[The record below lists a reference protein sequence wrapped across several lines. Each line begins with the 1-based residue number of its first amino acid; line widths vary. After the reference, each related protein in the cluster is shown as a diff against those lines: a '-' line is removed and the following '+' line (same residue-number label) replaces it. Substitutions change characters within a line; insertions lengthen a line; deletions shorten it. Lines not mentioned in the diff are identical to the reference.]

1 MGAGIGA
8 SNMRCMFNELG
19 AELSL
24 YLNFCLNQVQSQS
37 AAPSVRFIS
46 ICFITLT
53 FRASFS
59 TSLSIHRCQRMQF
72 L

>member
-37 AAPSVRFIS
+37 AAPSVRFI
-46 ICFITLT
+46 TLT

-72 L
+72 V